1 MNEVAAQSDVFLPGI
16 AEAKI
21 LCGLQEPEA
30 IAAHYLAAGA
40 KLVVVKLGGKGA
52 YYARKGEA
60 GFVPGY
66 TVKKVVDTVGAGDG
80 FAAGLLSGLMEG
92 LPLQSAVLR
101 GNAIG
106 AIQVMSRGDN
116 DGPAHPRAAGR
127 LYEGGRASCMK
138 CFARFLK
145 LALCRCGAERRRGRR
160 APCQGP
166 VRRRHPHG
174 RGNLPH
180 RCRGRPAS
188 PPCGRRCP
196 RCWWA
201 QALF

>member
-1 MNEVAAQSDVFLPGI
+1 MCSCPALPRQ
-16 AEAKI
+16 KF

-60 GFVPGY
+60 GFAPGY

-116 DGPAHPRAAGR
+116 DGLPTRAQLDA
-127 LYEGGRASCMK
+127 YMK
-138 CFARFLK
+138 EEEHHA
-145 LALCRCGAERRRGRR
+145 
-160 APCQGP
+160 
-166 VRRRHPHG
+166 
-174 RGNLPH
+174 
-180 RCRGRPAS
+180 
-188 PPCGRRCP
+188 
-196 RCWWA
+196 
-201 QALF
+201 